1 LDKTILRPASEED
14 FPAIRALIRIV
25 GINPTGLDWHRFVV
39 AVTPDDEMIGCG
51 QVKPRADG
59 TRELASIAVRP
70 AYRQQGIA
78 QAIIDRLLA
87 KNPPPL
93 YLICRNGLGPFYERF
108 GFRDIQESE
117 MPPYFKRL
125 TRAARMFMRVN
136 LLVMLRE
143 GDDHPVYPRVVDG

>member
-51 QVKPRADG
+51 QVKPRADD

-78 QAIIDRLLA
+78 QAIMVADCATIIDRLLA
-87 KNPPPL
+87 ENPPPL

-108 GFRDIQESE
+108 GFRAIQESE

-125 TRAARMFMRVN
+125 TRAARMFMGVN

-143 GDDHPVYPRVVDG
+143 

>member
-1 LDKTILRPASEED
+1 MDKTILRPASEED
-14 FPAIRALIRIV
+14 FPANRALIRIV

-78 QAIIDRLLA
+78 QAIMVADCATIMVADCATIIARLRRAVNCLSF
-87 KNPPPL
+87 
-93 YLICRNGLGPFYERF
+93 YLLRR
-108 GFRDIQESE
+108 
-117 MPPYFKRL
+117 
-125 TRAARMFMRVN
+125 RM
-136 LLVMLRE
+136 
-143 GDDHPVYPRVVDG
+143 